1 MASGRI
7 GALHVALGMD
17 AAEFHTG
24 VKGAISAVGRLD
36 ASLTSKIRN
45 SLIQFELLK
54 AGARAAFDAT
64 IGAISQAI
72 RTADDM
78 GKLSQ
83 SLGISTE
90 QLSRLQ
96 HAAALS
102 GVDVAEF
109 RTGIVQLIKS
119 MDESKDPMSEGGRVF
134 AALGINVRDAAGRM
148 RDADVVLS
156 EVAAKF
162 AGYTDG
168 ANKTAIAVA
177 LFGKAGDKLI
187 PMLNAGAKGLRD
199 IGAEADA
206 FGITLNDRTAKAAEQ
221 FNDTLHRV
229 NETKRGFVMQLTARL
244 LPALNAY
251 AEQMLA
257 ASMANNNMQST
268 TSALAGAAEFL
279 ARMLSGAVLAAQRM
293 VAEVAALLNLF
304 GSLGTIFSGT
314 ERIRQRFEE
323 MRAESAKTVEAFAA
337 LKAGNDAIWSSWLTN
352 MTIVAAEFPKKNAPI
367 VASADSLKESMR
379 SLKDEQRAAMDEL
392 LSDKTGAA
400 ADKLLAL
407 RAAVNSGIIS
417 WQQYGKAVRQVAD
430 DQAKNLNDMLSQAS
444 STLGAMF
451 EDSKAVAIAQ
461 ALINTYQGVTKA
473 LATYPP
479 PVAQVMAGLQL
490 AAGLAQV
497 ASIRSTTKS
506 GGGGGG
512 GAAAPSGGAASAA
525 ASAGGTPEAGRDQHS
540 LSIAGID
547 PSRFY
552 SGEAVRHLVSGINE
566 FVKDGGYLVSTAV
579 R

>member
-72 RTADDM
+72 RSADDM

-109 RTGIVQLIKS
+109 RTGIVQLTKS

-134 AALGINVRDAAGRM
+134 SALGINVRDATGHM
-148 RDADVVLS
+148 RAADAVLS
-156 EVAAKF
+156 EVAGKF
-162 AGYTDG
+162 ASYEDG

-187 PMLNAGAKGLRD
+187 PMLNAGSSGLRE

-206 FGITLNDRTAKAAEQ
+206 FGITLSQRTAKAAEQ

-229 NETKRGFVMQLTARL
+229 NETKRGFVMQLTAQL
-244 LPALNAY
+244 LPSLNAY

-314 ERIRQRFEE
+314 ERIKQRFEE

-337 LKAGNDAIWSSWLTN
+337 LKASNDIIWSTWFTN
-352 MTIVAAEFPKKNAPI
+352 MTIAGEEGPKKLAPI
-367 VASADSLKESMR
+367 IAGADALKESMR
-379 SLKDEQRAAMDEL
+379 LLKDEQRAAIDEL

-407 RAAVNSGIIS
+407 RAAVNSGVIS

-430 DQAKNLNDMLSQAS
+430 DQAKNLDAMLSQVS
-444 STLGAMF
+444 STLGTMF

-473 LATYPP
+473 LASYPP
-479 PVAQVMAGLQL
+479 PIAQAMAGLQL

-497 ASIRSTTKS
+497 ANIRKTSKSS
-506 GGGGGG
+506 GGSAGGG
-512 GAAAPSGGAASAA
+512 GAASGGGAVAATTP
-525 ASAGGTPEAGRDQHS
+525 ASGAPEA
-540 LSIAGID
+540 AE
-547 PSRFY
+547 PSRAIHIALQGHMF
-552 SGEAVRHLVSGINE
+552 GTEQVRQLIQNINDEIRDGARLLV
-566 FVKDGGYLVSTAV
+566 TA
-579 R
+579 